1 MTGRSKPAWPLGIR
15 LAVIFAITLLPLGV
29 IASLQSDALLN
40 ESRAR
45 SEAALMGAI
54 RAAAAEELR
63 AVQQAQG
70 AAAALSHIAPVIEGD
85 IDACIV
91 AMSALVEQS
100 DLFSFAG
107 LYRADGYMECSS
119 AGRPFTFEP
128 SPAREE
134 AIREARPSVH
144 VNRNAPLSSASVLFA
159 QHPVFDENGSVVAF
173 TAVSVPHSTL
183 SMGRPDEAAL
193 LPILLVTFNERGE
206 LISSS
211 VGMDEAQP
219 RLPRD
224 RPLAS
229 LASGPSVTFTGHAN
243 NGNERVF
250 SVVPLV
256 PGTLYALGSWS
267 ADALPGA
274 LSWSSLPSWLVPVL
288 MWAVSLVVALAA
300 AERLVVRHI
309 KALTQ
314 SIVRFARG
322 DRLMTE
328 MDSRQAP
335 AEIREACEAFD
346 QMRHAILQDEA
357 ELEDTVHQKEVLLRE
372 VHHRVKNNLQ
382 LIASI
387 MNLKARRAVSPEAK
401 DLLRRLND
409 RVMSLATIHK
419 SLYQTSG
426 VADVSADELLSDI
439 LRQMLRMATGPENRV
454 TADTQFDAIRLTPD
468 QAVPL
473 ALLTTEAV
481 TNALKHSDAAPFERP
496 RLSVTLRRVEPGM
509 AEFTVAN
516 SANGASLAD
525 ADRGKDIG
533 LGSQLMDS
541 FVHQL
546 EGTAERRAESDAYTL
561 VVRFPIGALHQAEEG
576 AAPRA
581 VPDGWAQEPR

>member
-1 MTGRSKPAWPLGIR
+1 MTERSNPAQRLGIR
-15 LAVIFAITLLPLGV
+15 LAVIFAVTLLPLGV
-29 IASLQSDALLN
+29 IASLQSSALLN

-45 SEAALMGAI
+45 SEAALMGAT
-54 RAAAAEELR
+54 RAAATEELR

-70 AAAALSHIAPVIEGD
+70 AAAALSHIAPVIESD
-85 IDACIV
+85 RDACIA
-91 AMSALVEQS
+91 AMRSLVDQS
-100 DLFSFAG
+100 DIFSFAG
-107 LYRADGYMECSS
+107 LYRADGFMECSS
-119 AGRPFTFEP
+119 AGEPFTFEP
-128 SPAREE
+128 SPEREQ

-144 VNRNAPLSSASVLFA
+144 VNRNAPFSRTSVLFA
-159 QHPVFDENGSVVAF
+159 QHPVFAEDGTVASF
-173 TAVSVPHSTL
+173 TAVSVPHEAL

-193 LPILLVTFNERGE
+193 LPILLVTFNEQGE
-206 LISSS
+206 LITSS

-229 LASGPSVTFTGHAN
+229 LVGGPSVTFTGRAN
-243 NGNERVF
+243 SGNERVF

-256 PGTLYALGSWS
+256 PGTLYALGSWP
-267 ADALPGA
+267 AEALPGA
-274 LSWSSLPSWLVPVL
+274 LSWSSLPSWVVPVL
-288 MWAVSLVVALAA
+288 MWAVSVVVALIA

-309 KALTQ
+309 NSLTQ

-346 QMRHAILQDEA
+346 RMRHAILQDEA
-357 ELEDTVHQKEVLLRE
+357 DLEDTVHQKEVLLRE

-401 DLLRRLND
+401 DLLRRLNE

-426 VADVSADELLSDI
+426 VADVSADELLSEI
-439 LRQMLRMATGPENRV
+439 LRQILRMATGPENRIKLK
-454 TADTQFDAIRLTPD
+454 TRLEAIRLTPD

-473 ALLTTEAV
+473 ALLATEAV
-481 TNALKHSDAAPFERP
+481 TNALKHSNAATSDRST
-496 RLSVTLRRVEPGM
+496 LSVTLWSVGPEM
-509 AEFTVAN
+509 AELTIAN
-516 SANGASLAD
+516 SVNGAPMAD
-525 ADRGKDIG
+525 TDTDAGSG
-533 LGSQLMDS
+533 LGSHLIDA

-546 EGTAERRAESDAYTL
+546 GGTADRRAGRDTYSL
-561 VVRFPIGALHQAEEG
+561 VVRFPVGALHEAEER
-576 AAPRA
+576 AAIRA
-581 VPDGWAQEPR
+581 VAE